1 MEHKHEK
8 SQLLIKEKTSTNAL
22 QKLQILKGRMA
33 MGISIQDKEIKKKAD
48 LLINKAWSW
57 LCLSQ

>member
-8 SQLLIKEKTSTNAL
+8 SQLLIKEKTSTDGL

-33 MGISIQDKEIKKKAD
+33 MGIPIQDKETKRK
-48 LLINKAWSW
+48 LTSW
-57 LCLSQ
+57 